1 MSSYEL
7 YQLKLQCYIQ
17 AKEAAEAYVREYKSS
32 NFETKGKLSTEN
44 IIREA
49 EKIYIFVTKH

>member
-1 MSSYEL
+1 MSSYEW

-17 AKEAAEAYVREYKSS
+17 AKEAAEAYVRECKPS
-32 NFETKGKLSTEN
+32 NFESKDTLSADH

-49 EKIYIFVTKH
+49 EKIYIFVTKQ

>member
-1 MSSYEL
+1 MYEW

-17 AKEAAEAYVREYKSS
+17 AKESAEAAARLNVEYK
-32 NFETKGKLSTEN
+32 EKLSTEH